1 MPVTWCTIAAFFS
14 DFTANNN
21 VYIAAERNSLD
32 NVVSVLLG
40 GVQTT
45 SKWELVLPGK
55 VFAVADGCTCG
66 RKSLGTPWLGISNSL
81 KVDGLHRL
89 AVALLG
95 QAVTVLFCYWYQLK
109 IFKPHTG

>member
-1 MPVTWCTIAAFFS
+1 M
-14 DFTANNN
+14 
-21 VYIAAERNSLD
+21 
-32 NVVSVLLG
+32 VSVLLG

-81 KVDGLHRL
+81 QVDGLHRL
-89 AVALLG
+89 TVALLG
-95 QAVTVLFCYWYQLK
+95 QAVTVLFGYWYQ
-109 IFKPHTG
+109 